1 MGDFLWEN
9 NKFVYADQHGKKI
22 LLDCGDLL
30 SNKSRIPMHRIPGEA
45 PQQILPELIVASMNK
60 IRQEDGTKV
69 FSAALIATLLAD
81 RLIRSSQPIHVLE
94 YGCMQGILSSQL
106 AELIGAFNED
116 SIFVCAYDTMELEWM
131 ERISRIEKLPKL
143 SYIAGDFG
151 HLQLRRDYFDIV
163 VINGSVHYTE
173 PLEVLKNVLDLVT
186 EDGTILCYMDHS
198 PLLESTFKL
207 FFEKRE
213 EYEISPQEK
222 ILLAKA
228 EDRCWEI
235 KGKKDFIAYVQHHL
249 DMAEKML
256 LCKEKDQTKIAKS
269 IENLR
274 KDAENAAQQGL
285 VTLKKRILEQKE
297 QLIIYRLKM
306 NVHEKE

>member
-9 NKFVYADQHGKKI
+9 NKFVYADQHGKEI

-30 SNKSRIPMHRIPGEA
+30 SNKSRIPMHRFPGQD
-45 PQQILPELIVASMNK
+45 PQQILPELIVGSMNK
-60 IRQEDGTKV
+60 MRQEDGTKV
-69 FSAALIATLLAD
+69 LSTALIDTLLAD
-81 RLIRSSQPIHVLE
+81 RLIRSSQPFHVLE
-94 YGCMQGILSSQL
+94 YGCIQGVLSSQL
-106 AELIGAFNED
+106 AELIGVFNED
-116 SIFVCAYDTMELEWM
+116 SIFVCAYDTMEPEWM
-131 ERISRIEKLPKL
+131 ERISRIDRLPKL

-186 EDGTILCYMDHS
+186 EDGTILCYIDHS

-207 FFEKRE
+207 FFEKRK

-222 ILLAKA
+222 ILLATAKN
-228 EDRCWEI
+228 RCWEV
-235 KGKKDFIAYVQHHL
+235 KGKKDFITYVQDHL
-249 DMAEKML
+249 DRAEKIL
-256 LCKEKDQTKIAKS
+256 LYKEKDRSEIARS
-269 IENLR
+269 IEDLQ
-274 KDAENAAQQGL
+274 KDAKKAAQQGL
-285 VTLKKRILEQKE
+285 VALKKKILEQKE

-306 NVHEKE
+306 SVHEKD